1 VPRNIDADVQRL
13 DNVYLYNIDDL
24 QEIVCAN
31 MQNREQDL
39 ALCHRIIGT
48 AATALMEKLNSR
60 KDRRYEAGLPFDSR
74 WAFSAGAAIGRLG
87 RRGLDVP
94 APAI

>member
-1 VPRNIDADVQRL
+1 
-13 DNVYLYNIDDL
+13 VYLYNIDDL
-24 QEIVCAN
+24 KEIVSAN

-39 ALCHRIIGT
+39 ALCDRIIGT

-60 KDRRYEAGLPFDSR
+60 KDRRDEAGLPVDSR
-74 WAFSAGAAIGRLG
+74 WAFPAGTAIGRLG
-87 RRGLDVP
+87 SRGIELP